1 MNGLKRNSILVI
13 DDDPAIRKVLS
24 LGLERLGYEVIL
36 AQNGQ
41 EGIDLLEKQ
50 KWEPDIILLDI
61 RMPVLTGREALPRI
75 RAMKPLTPVI
85 MLTAYN
91 DLATGLEMMKSG
103 AFDYLVKPTR
113 LEQISETI
121 QRAVRFKDLM
131 WDKIEQDRRNEE
143 YKKNLEKTME
153 SRTAELNE
161 TYQKLKAANLQT
173 VEVLA
178 ETIEAKDHYT
188 QGHCQRVRMISVR
201 IAKSLQ
207 FPKEKIEALEFA
219 ALLHDIGKI
228 GIPESILNKPGALNQ
243 DEIEII
249 KMHPLIGAQILSIVE
264 FFTPAI
270 NGVRHHHERWNGT
283 GYPDRVSGN
292 DIDPLAQ
299 IITLADTFDAMAQ
312 SRPYRKALDLEL
324 ILNEIS
330 SQRGKQFAP
339 AVVDAFLGGK
349 LYEGF
354 IDTMDTAE
362 NQKR

>member
-1 MNGLKRNSILVI
+1 VNGLKRNSILVI

-24 LGLERLGYEVIL
+24 LGLERLGYEVTL
-36 AQNGQ
+36 AKNGQ
-41 EGIDLLEKQ
+41 EGIDLLEKPD
-50 KWEPDIILLDI
+50 WEPDIILLDI

-75 RAMKPLTPVI
+75 RTIKPLTPVI

-103 AFDYLVKPTR
+103 AFDFLVKPTR

-131 WDKIEQDRRNEE
+131 RDKIEQDRRNEE
-143 YKKNLEKTME
+143 YKKSLEKTME

-201 IAKSLQ
+201 IAKALQ
-207 FPKEKIEALEFA
+207 FPKDKIEALEFA

-228 GIPESILNKPGALNQ
+228 GIPESILNKAGPLNQ

-264 FFTPAI
+264 FFAPAI
-270 NGVRHHHERWNGT
+270 NGVRHHHERWDGM
-283 GYPDRVSGN
+283 GYPDKVSGN

-312 SRPYRKALDLEL
+312 SRPYRKALELDFILE
-324 ILNEIS
+324 EIS
-330 SQRGKQFAP
+330 YQRGRQFSP
-339 AVVDAFLGGK
+339 AVVDAFLEGK

-354 IDTMDTAE
+354 LSVTDTAE
-362 NQKR
+362 N